1 MNAFLTYVV
10 LGLSLS
16 APIGPINAAQL
27 DRGARYGFLHAWLV
41 GLGAMAADALYMLMI
56 YFGVAHFLDTA
67 FMRTLLWSF
76 GFFVLVYTGIETMRS
91 SSLPLAGRGTA
102 DASRLDSLRSGFLMA
117 LLNPLN
123 ILFWLG
129 IYGSIIAG
137 SSGQGGLSMLLLHS
151 TGIFA
156 GILLWDIVMATLAST
171 LRRFASS
178 RLLQGISGAAGLS
191 LLVFGLYFGWKA
203 VVELAA

>member
-1 MNAFLTYVV
+1 MNAFLAYVL

-27 DRGARYGFLHAWLV
+27 DKGARFGFTHAWLV
-41 GLGAMAADALYMLMI
+41 GIGAMAADALYMLLI
-56 YFGVAHFLDTA
+56 YFGVANFLATG
-67 FMRTLLWSF
+67 FMRTLLFSF
-76 GFFVLVYTGIETMRS
+76 GFFVLMYTGLETLKAAS
-91 SSLPLAGRGTA
+91 PSLPGPLHEETTRA
-102 DASRLDSLRSGFLMA
+102 ASFRSGFLMA

-129 IYGSIIAG
+129 IYGSLIAG
-137 SSGQGGLSMLLLHS
+137 SSHEGLSLLLLHS

-156 GILLWDIVMATLAST
+156 GILLWDVVMAALASS

-178 RLLQGISGAAGLS
+178 RVLQGISSLAGLS
-191 LLVFGLYFGWKA
+191 LIGFGLYFGWQA
-203 VVELAA
+203 FLQLTA

>member
-1 MNAFLTYVV
+1 MNSFLTYVV
-10 LGLSLS
+10 LGLALS

-27 DRGARYGFLHAWLV
+27 DKGARFGFMHAWLV
-41 GLGAMAADALYMLMI
+41 GLGAMTADALYMLMI
-56 YFGVAHFLDTA
+56 YFGVAHFLDTE

-76 GFFVLVYTGIETMRS
+76 GFFVLVYTGIDTLRAS
-91 SSLPLAGRGTA
+91 TLPLEKGAVGS
-102 DASRLDSLRSGFLMA
+102 ASKLGSLRTGFLMA

-137 SSGQGGLSMLLLHS
+137 SSGQGGLSLLLLHS

-156 GILLWDIVMATLAST
+156 GILLWDVIMASLAST

-191 LLVFGLYFGWKA
+191 LVVFGLYFGWKA
-203 VVELAA
+203 VQQLAA